1 MMTLIKRRNISALF
15 LAAMVFIF
23 CQIYFL
29 ICVPASFC
37 EEDMKEKS
45 LKHKVRTIQYWGNV
59 WQKKPLSE
67 RLAKAPDDLIEKL
80 LLDNQ
85 LEGFKEIPVPA
96 APPTEFSAAIKQVEE
111 FLPEQVAVLAKNRII
126 GIFAVTNLGGSGYV
140 ESVLDEN
147 GVEKYTFIVLDRDV
161 LLKRK
166 ANEWAT
172 WKERSIFKQNAGN
185 HIELDVKIESGGND
199 NTQNAIVYILLHEI
213 GHSLGLVSCA
223 HASWTKKEIVI
234 GPFSRL
240 SWYKRDNEIKSVFDG
255 VFPERKLIK
264 PYAFDNSTLTE
275 NQITN
280 IYKIL
285 NTRTNY
291 PTIHAATD
299 IWEDFAESFVSY
311 IHVVRENKPYEIRIG
326 QTGMPDIMYT
336 SCWKNS
342 RCKDKRAFMDQW
354 FADPLSN
361 AQQSSH

>member
-1 MMTLIKRRNISALF
+1 M
-15 LAAMVFIF
+15 AAMVFIVYQL
-23 CQIYFL
+23 CFL
-29 ICVPASFC
+29 TCVPSAIC
-37 EEDMKEKS
+37 EENMKEKS
-45 LKHKVRTIQYWGNV
+45 LKHKVRTIQYWGNA

-85 LEGFKEIPVPA
+85 LEGFQEIPVPA
-96 APPTEFSAAIKQVEE
+96 TPPTEFSAAIKQVEE

-166 ANEWAT
+166 ANDWAT
-172 WKERSIFKQNAGN
+172 WKERSIFKPNA
-185 HIELDVKIESGGND
+185 EKPVKLDVTIESSGAD
-199 NTQNAIVYILLHEI
+199 NAQNAIVYILLHEI
-213 GHSLGLVSCA
+213 GHSLGLVSCV
-223 HASWTKKEIVI
+223 HSSWTKKEIMI

-264 PYAFDNSTLTE
+264 PYAFDRSTLTE
-275 NQITN
+275 NQITD
-280 IYKIL
+280 IYEIL
-285 NTRTNY
+285 NTRTDY
-291 PTIHAATD
+291 PTIHAASD
-299 IWEDFAESFVSY
+299 LWEDFAESFATY
-311 IHVVRENKPYEIRIG
+311 IHVVRENKPYEIRISR
-326 QTGMPDIMYT
+326 TGMSDIMYT

-354 FADPLSN
+354 FADPLSK
-361 AQQSSH
+361 ASMSCD